1 MTTPQ
6 HNALPHVDAN
16 AAFSDEQTQFLQGF
30 AAGRASR
37 AARLAPSH
45 LPAPGAVIDAADDVL
60 SLQRAAQARVLS
72 AGGKLVAEEEFKRQ
86 RNPFDLWDDMQRW
99 AAEGRFPKGTE
110 VFGMK
115 FHGLFYVAPAQNA
128 FMCRLRIPNGILSAA
143 QWRGVA
149 ALAQQFAG
157 GYADI
162 TTRANLQLREIAP
175 SHTIDVLSGLV
186 DIGLTSRGSGADNI
200 RNITGGPTAGI
211 DPQELF
217 DTRALGRALHHLILN
232 HRELYG
238 LPRKF
243 NIAFDGGGQVA
254 ALQDTNDIG
263 FSAVRERQSGQI
275 GFRVALGGITGHGDF
290 ARDLGVLITPAQC
303 LDVAQAVLKVFIQHG
318 DRTDRR
324 RARMKYVIDAH
335 GLDWTLQQVE
345 ALLPQP
351 LRRVPLAECEPRPPQ
366 RRDAHVGVHTQRQ
379 PGLVWLGVP
388 VPAARLQVAQM
399 HGIADIAE
407 RFGSGTLRLTVWQNL
422 LISDVPQAR
431 VAEARTAL
439 QALGLDCE
447 AGPVRA
453 GMVACTG
460 NQGCK
465 FAAADTKRH
474 AQQIIDWLEPAL
486 SGPAVFELALSA
498 SASEPVPAVPR
509 VPLAM
514 DTPIN
519 IHLTGCHHSCAQHYI
534 GDIGLLAAKVPLLAE
549 GVDAEAGT
557 EVVTEVDTEID
568 NEVEGYHLYVGGG
581 HGEAQAI
588 AGSLLRDVPASHLPG
603 VIESLLRCYLQQRRD
618 ASESFLQFSQR
629 PGQGQGQ
636 GQGLGQGMQALRS
649 ALVDSHPALMARNQ
663 TGAAS

>member
-1 MTTPQ
+1 
-6 HNALPHVDAN
+6 
-16 AAFSDEQTQFLQGF
+16 
-30 AAGRASR
+30 
-37 AARLAPSH
+37 
-45 LPAPGAVIDAADDVL
+45 
-60 SLQRAAQARVLS
+60 
-72 AGGKLVAEEEFKRQ
+72 
-86 RNPFDLWDDMQRW
+86 
-99 AAEGRFPKGTE
+99 
-110 VFGMK
+110 
-115 FHGLFYVAPAQNA
+115 
-128 FMCRLRIPNGILSAA
+128 
-143 QWRGVA
+143 
-149 ALAQQFAG
+149 
-157 GYADI
+157 
-162 TTRANLQLREIAP
+162 
-175 SHTIDVLSGLV
+175 
-186 DIGLTSRGSGADNI
+186 
-200 RNITGGPTAGI
+200 
-211 DPQELF
+211 
-217 DTRALGRALHHLILN
+217 
-232 HRELYG
+232 
-238 LPRKF
+238 
-243 NIAFDGGGQVA
+243 
-254 ALQDTNDIG
+254 
-263 FSAVRERQSGQI
+263 VRERQSGQI

-366 RRDAHVGVHTQRQ
+366 RRDAHVGVHAQRQ

-474 AQQIIDWLEPAL
+474 AQQIIDWFEPTLFGSA
-486 SGPAVFELALSA
+486 SGPA
-498 SASEPVPAVPR
+498 SESVPAVPR
-509 VPLAM
+509 ALLAM

-534 GDIGLLAAKVPLLAE
+534 GDIGLLAAKVPPLAQGMEEGIEE
-549 GVDAEAGT
+549 GVED
-557 EVVTEVDTEID
+557 EI
-568 NEVEGYHLYVGGG
+568 EGYHLYVGGG
-581 HGEAQAI
+581 HGASQAI
-588 AGSLLRDVPASHLPG
+588 ASALLRDVPASQLPG

-629 PGQGQGQ
+629 PGQG
-636 GQGLGQGMQALRS
+636 MQALRS
-649 ALVDSHPALMARNQ
+649 ALIDSHPALMARNQ
-663 TGAAS
+663 TGDVS

>member
-1 MTTPQ
+1 LEFRTGTHTGLIAMTTPQ
-6 HNALPHVDAN
+6 HNALPQVEAN
-16 AAFSDEQTQFLQGF
+16 LAFGDEQTQFLQGF

-37 AARLAPSH
+37 AARLAASN
-45 LPAPGAVIDAADDVL
+45 LPAPGAVTDPADAVL
-60 SLQRAAQARVLS
+60 CLQRSAQARVLA
-72 AGGKLVAEEEFKRQ
+72 AGGKLVAEEEFKRN
-86 RNPFDLWDDMQRW
+86 RNPFDLWDDMRRW

-175 SHTIDVLSGLV
+175 SHTIDVLSGLI

-217 DTRALGRALHHLILN
+217 DTRELGRALHHLILN

-254 ALQDTNDIG
+254 SLQDTNDIG
-263 FSAVRERQSGQI
+263 FSAVRERCSGEI

-335 GLDWTLQQVE
+335 GLDWALQQVE

-351 LRRVPLAECEPRPPQ
+351 LRRVPPEDCEARPPQ
-366 RRDAHVGVHTQRQ
+366 RRDAHVGVHAQRQ

-399 HGIADIAE
+399 LGIAEIAE

-439 QALGLDCE
+439 QALGLDCA

-465 FAAADTKRH
+465 FAAADTKGH

-486 SGPAVFELALSA
+486 FEPALS
-498 SASEPVPAVPR
+498 VPAVPR
-509 VPLAM
+509 TLLAM

-534 GDIGLLAAKVPLLAE
+534 GDIGLLAAKVPPLAQGVEEGIGEGIEEGIEE
-549 GVDAEAGT
+549 GVED
-557 EVVTEVDTEID
+557 
-568 NEVEGYHLYVGGG
+568 EVEGYHLYVGGG
-581 HGEAQAI
+581 HGASQAI
-588 AGSLLRDVPASHLPG
+588 ASALLRDVPASQLPG

-629 PGQGQGQ
+629 PGQG
-636 GQGLGQGMQALRS
+636 MQALRS
-649 ALVDSHPALMARNQ
+649 ALIDSHPALMARNQ
-663 TGAAS
+663 TGEMS

>member
-1 MTTPQ
+1 M
-6 HNALPHVDAN
+6 
-16 AAFSDEQTQFLQGF
+16 
-30 AAGRASR
+30 
-37 AARLAPSH
+37 
-45 LPAPGAVIDAADDVL
+45 
-60 SLQRAAQARVLS
+60 
-72 AGGKLVAEEEFKRQ
+72 
-86 RNPFDLWDDMQRW
+86 
-99 AAEGRFPKGTE
+99 
-110 VFGMK
+110 
-115 FHGLFYVAPAQNA
+115 
-128 FMCRLRIPNGILSAA
+128 
-143 QWRGVA
+143 
-149 ALAQQFAG
+149 
-157 GYADI
+157 
-162 TTRANLQLREIAP
+162 
-175 SHTIDVLSGLV
+175 
-186 DIGLTSRGSGADNI
+186 
-200 RNITGGPTAGI
+200 
-211 DPQELF
+211 
-217 DTRALGRALHHLILN
+217 
-232 HRELYG
+232 
-238 LPRKF
+238 
-243 NIAFDGGGQVA
+243 A

-366 RRDAHVGVHTQRQ
+366 RRDAHVGVHAQRQ

-486 SGPAVFELALSA
+486 FEPALSA
-498 SASEPVPAVPR
+498 SASGSVPAVPR

-534 GDIGLLAAKVPLLAE
+534 GDIGLLAAKVPRLAE
-549 GVDAEAGT
+549 GVDT
-557 EVVTEVDTEID
+557 EDGNEVDNEVDTEID

-618 ASESFLQFSQR
+618 ASESFLQFSHR
-629 PGQGQGQ
+629 P